1 VTVTGQ
7 RSPLPADGLRRE
19 AEAYLAMRRTLGFKL
34 STQGRLL
41 LGFVAYCERRGILG
55 LTTDAAV
62 AWATATP
69 RSRDALWWAR
79 RLMVVRIFA
88 RHLQALD
95 PAAEV
100 PPDDVLPLSFRRT
113 TPYLYSPQ
121 QLRALMKAA
130 HRLEPR
136 LRAATYATVIGLLA
150 ACGLRIGEACR
161 LDRGDVDLDTGVLTV
176 RDAKFG
182 KSRIVRIS
190 ADYSRRTGCAWTCR
204 RVPAR
209 ATPAPRHRVAPCT
222 TGTGWT
228 TPASSPT
235 PGSSR
240 RPRRAGPAS
249 RRTARH
255 GLSRPT
261 GPRPLHPAAPG
272 RAADPKLR
280 PVLSPARPDDH
291 PGMTTVD
298 TVSGSTPSGATM
310 PPVCWCRDGW
320 ACAARRPP

>member
-1 VTVTGQ
+1 
-7 RSPLPADGLRRE
+7 
-19 AEAYLAMRRTLGFKL
+19 M
-34 STQGRLL
+34 
-41 LGFVAYCERRGILG
+41 AYCERRGILG

-95 PAAEV
+95 PATEV
-100 PPDDVLPLSFRRT
+100 PPDDVLPLSFRQT

-121 QLRALMKAA
+121 QLRALMQAA

-228 TPASSPT
+228 TPASSPPPDRPADRAE
-235 PGSSR
+235 PGQHR
-240 RPRRAGPAS
+240 G
-249 RRTARH
+249 
-255 GLSRPT
+255 
-261 GPRPLHPAAPG
+261 GPRGAACPG
-272 RAADPKLR
+272 QLDLDHCTLQHRGERLIRSYDPCFL
-280 PVLSPARPDDH
+280 L
-291 PGMTTVD
+291 VD
-298 TVSGSTPSGATM
+298 LTIIQV
-310 PPVCWCRDGW
+310 
-320 ACAARRPP
+320 